1 MLSGNFEGLKIWLQ
15 IFGRFIFGPGI
26 FWGFDFFNLSIVP
39 TTWKLRVP
47 PPPPPPRGKYT
58 TEDRKQLYLLQNAIV
73 GKLLPTREW
82 IKTEE
87 KHLNNP
93 AKT

>member
-1 MLSGNFEGLKIWLQ
+1 MLSGNFKGAEIWLQ

-26 FWGFDFFNLSIVP
+26 FWDFDFFNLSIIP
-39 TTWKLRVP
+39 TTWNKEYP
-47 PPPPPPRGKYT
+47 PPPPQGKYT

-93 AKT
+93 PKT